1 MSDDVMMD
9 TRVHNDEVKKDEER
23 KAQRRAKIAT
33 GGATDAIAIASVLN
47 NVCNVRYS

>member
-1 MSDDVMMD
+1 MMRL
-9 TRVHNDEVKKDEER
+9 RVKKKDEER

-47 NVCNVRYS
+47 N